1 MFKFKRNSLVLL
13 AALAFSASSF
23 ATGQYGNTD
32 AGSGNVITATPAPG
46 GTVNHGGNHT
56 GVGVTTSAAMSS
68 ANTNQANAQ
77 GGTSNSTA
85 KGGYASQGQ
94 GQQQGIGA
102 SGNSR
107 NQVNVGGGDS
117 NYNTEAVAWA
127 PIIHGPAAP
136 ALAAGNMVMAPSIC
150 GPRVNIVRRDVEG
163 VRFGVWGGQQ
173 TVIQGYDEV
182 LAPAEN
188 LFIQSGAYLIGHSVT
203 SYTVALGTSSAGSFS
218 VGGFSNNNGA
228 QGGGAT
234 SGSMQQ
240 IVQRH
245 TVRECVMA
253 QAEPVVLKQAFIYK
267 PAKSKRP
274 PKNDRN

>member
-1 MFKFKRNSLVLL
+1 MFNFKRNSLILM

-23 ATGQYGNTD
+23 ATGQNGTSD
-32 AGSGNVITATPAPG
+32 AGAGNVLTATPAPG
-46 GTVNHGGNHT
+46 GTVNRGGNHT

-68 ANTNQANAQ
+68 ANTNQANA
-77 GGTSNSTA
+77 S
-85 KGGYASQGQ
+85 Q
-94 GQQQGIGA
+94 GQQQGVNVTSGD
-102 SGNSR
+102 SGNYSA
-107 NQVNVGGGDS
+107 
-117 NYNTEAVAWA
+117 TAWA

-136 ALAAGNMVMAPSIC
+136 ALAAGNMVMAPTIC
-150 GPRVNIVRRDVEG
+150 GPRVNIIRTQVEG

-173 TVIQGYDEV
+173 AVNQGYDEV

-218 VGGFSNNNGA
+218 VGGFSNNGGGA

-234 SGSMQQ
+234 SGAMQQ

-253 QAEPVVLKQAFIYK
+253 QVTPVVLRQTFIPE
-267 PAKSKRP
+267 PAKRQAKR
-274 PKNDRN
+274 DRN